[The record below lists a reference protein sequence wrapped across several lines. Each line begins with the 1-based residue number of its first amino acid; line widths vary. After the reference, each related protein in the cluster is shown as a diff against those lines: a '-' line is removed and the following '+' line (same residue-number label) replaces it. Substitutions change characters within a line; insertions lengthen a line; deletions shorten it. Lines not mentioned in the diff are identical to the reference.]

1 MWIDK
6 QINELTEKK
15 ESTGLTSEEQ
25 ESLDEYEGRR
35 ISIDYER
42 DYFNGEVGL
51 WWTKKLNRLLLS

>member
-51 WWTKKLNRLLLS
+51 